1 MVVLLRERR
10 GMALG
15 VGVGSGMV
23 VLLRERRIHIGNFRR
38 SQYTKL
44 LSRINTYRKLCH
56 SMSH

>member
-10 GMALG
+10 GMAWG

-38 SQYTKL
+38 S
-44 LSRINTYRKLCH
+44 
-56 SMSH
+56 